1 MAFTEDALLFW
12 VTLIWAGIG
21 FLCGSLMFSYW
32 IGRWV
37 LHRDI
42 RSIGDGNPGATN
54 LLKAGSG
61 ANGIAGAKGIALGI
75 FALLLDALKGA
86 LPVVIA
92 KYVLGMTGL
101 PLAIVALSPIFGHAF
116 SPFMRFKGGKGVA
129 VTAGVWTALTLWE
142 APTLGGILLGLW
154 FSVVEVSGWA
164 VLLMGLSMLAYY
176 LLTNRDPLLL
186 AVLVVNLLLL
196 VWKYRA
202 DFRKPPGLRGW
213 IKKRLPTR

>member
-1 MAFTEDALLFW
+1 MAFTEDSLLFW
-12 VTLIWAGIG
+12 ITVIWAALG

-42 RSIGDGNPGATN
+42 RTVGDGNPGATN
-54 LLKAGSG
+54 LLKAGG
-61 ANGIAGAKGIALGI
+61 APIAI

-86 LPVVIA
+86 LPVAFA
-92 KYVLGMTGL
+92 KYVLGMTGV
-101 PLAIVALSPIFGHAF
+101 PLAIVAVSPIFGHAF

-129 VTAGVWTALTLWE
+129 VTAGIWTALTLWE

-164 VLLMGLSMLAYY
+164 VLLMGLCMLAYY
-176 LLTNRDPLLL
+176 LLTNRDPVLL

-202 DFRKPPGLRGW
+202 DLRKPPGLRGW
-213 IKKRLPTR
+213 IKKRLPTSR

>member
-1 MAFTEDALLFW
+1 MAFTEDSLTFW
-12 VTLIWAGIG
+12 VTLIWAVIG

-42 RSIGDGNPGATN
+42 RLVGDGNPGATN
-54 LLKAGSG
+54 LLKAGS
-61 ANGIAGAKGIALGI
+61 GAKGIALGI

-86 LPVVIA
+86 LPVAMA
-92 KYVLGMTGL
+92 KYVLGLTGV
-101 PLAIVALSPIFGHAF
+101 PLVIVALSPIFGHAF
-116 SPFMRFKGGKGVA
+116 SPFMRLKGGKGVA

-176 LLTNRDPLLL
+176 LLTSRDPVLL

-196 VWKYRA
+196 AWKYRA
-202 DFRKPPGLRGW
+202 DLRHRPGLRGW
-213 IKKRLPTR
+213 IKRRLPAR